1 MKYTLVIKQGQDG
14 YLIGQLKE
22 LPAVFTQGLTISEL
36 KENIADV
43 LELYLEDVRE
53 KYVPQGV
60 MLALLIVKYFQ
71 KNFAEMKNF
80 VYLCIGLIY
89 RSIRRC
95 D

>member
-43 LELYLEDVRE
+43 LELYLEDMRE
-53 KYVPQGV
+53 KYVPQDA
-60 MLALLIVKYFQ
+60 MLNEEEII
-71 KNFAEMKNF
+71 FA
-80 VYLCIGLIY
+80 
-89 RSIRRC
+89 
-95 D
+95 

>member
-1 MKYTLVIKQGQDG
+1 MNAIAKSNEKIITFVQIKKMFVMKYTLIIKQGQDG

-60 MLALLIVKYFQ
+60 MLDEEEII
-71 KNFAEMKNF
+71 FA
-80 VYLCIGLIY
+80 
-89 RSIRRC
+89 
-95 D
+95 

>member
-60 MLALLIVKYFQ
+60 MLEEEEIV
-71 KNFAEMKNF
+71 FA
-80 VYLCIGLIY
+80 
-89 RSIRRC
+89 
-95 D
+95 